1 MAQPRLGLVF
11 VIVLVDIVSFS
22 LLVPVLP
29 YYALSLGASPTQ
41 VGLLTGLYALCQF
54 VGAPIIGRLSDSFG
68 RKPMFLIDIGANI
81 FGFLILASANTL
93 WMLFLARVIA
103 GCMAANIPIAQ
114 AYISDITPPEKRSN
128 ALGLLG
134 AAFGLGFTIG
144 PALGGILSKNGYAVP
159 ALLSAALCTLN
170 FLIIFLFLPESLPG
184 KTLKRAVGEKQS
196 EKEQDEKT
204 TLTDSLID
212 VGLIKRMTGTP
223 RIAGILIFWAAFSIA
238 FAMFQQNIALFNKL
252 HLNLSAS
259 QTGFIFTWIGIL
271 VFVMQSGVLRLLT
284 KYFSDEQLVLIST
297 PLLVI
302 SLGVWAFS
310 PSWVVLAIVLVPL
323 CFAASTLITV
333 VNSMLSKSV
342 EPREVGGAMGIAGAI
357 DNSTRFIT
365 AFSGGVLIQRIGT
378 FAPGVVAALVML
390 FAGVF
395 LRYARQGTALVRENL
410 TEEHLEKKMNQS
422 N

>member
-1 MAQPRLGLVF
+1 MARPRLGLVF
-11 VIVLVDIVSFS
+11 VIVLVDIISFS

-68 RKPMFLIDIGANI
+68 RKPMFLVDIGANI
-81 FGFLILASANTL
+81 LGFLILASANTL
-93 WMLFLARVIA
+93 WMLFLARFIA

-159 ALLSAALCTLN
+159 ALLSAVLCTLN
-170 FLIIFLFLPESLPG
+170 FLIILLFLPESLP
-184 KTLKRAVGEKQS
+184 KKRSEQIILHTSSEQENTAVETQAR
-196 EKEQDEKT
+196 
-204 TLTDSLID
+204 SLID
-212 VGLIKRMTGTP
+212 LHLIKHMTSSP
-223 RIAGILIFWAAFSIA
+223 RIAGLLIFWAAFSFA

-252 HLNLSAS
+252 HLNLTAS

-284 KYFSDEQLVLIST
+284 KHFSDEQLVLIST
-297 PLLVI
+297 PLLI
-302 SLGVWAFS
+302 FSLGVWAFS
-310 PSWVVLAIVLVPL
+310 PSWIVLAIILIPL

-342 EPREVGGAMGIAGAI
+342 APTEVGGAMGIAGAI

-365 AFSGGVLIQRIGT
+365 AFSGGLLIQRLGT
-378 FAPGVVAALVML
+378 FAPGMVAALVMI

-395 LRYARQGTALVRENL
+395 LRFARHGVALVDENIAG
-410 TEEHLEKKMNQS
+410 EHLKK
-422 N
+422 